1 MTGSVYLTGPRYE
14 LELGREGYPSQL
26 EKSPD
31 PPKVLHVLGSPDAL
45 RSGLAVVG
53 ARKATP
59 YGLGCARLFAARAAM
74 RGITI
79 ISGGAIGCDQEAHRA
94 ALDLESP
101 TVAVLGCGAN
111 VAYPTRATPLF
122 NDIIEAGGAVVAE
135 APWDAPPVRW
145 AFVRRNRIIAGL
157 ATATLIVEAGLPSGT
172 FSTADAALAAGR
184 DVLAVPGSIQSP
196 ESRGCNRLLAEGAT
210 PIVDE
215 GSFDAVLANLFGLLL
230 VDPLVEVGLAPT
242 MDAGVDDQ
250 IAWILRAL
258 MANPMRPDELR
269 VRMGTDIN
277 QTMRLL
283 GKLGMEGRVERYR
296 DGRYGVPLR
305 LRIPHKRRS

>member
-1 MTGSVYLTGPRYE
+1 MSAPKGIVGPRHE
-14 LELGREGYPSQL
+14 MGLDGPGYPPQL
-26 EKSPD
+26 KRAPD
-31 PPKVLHVLGSPDAL
+31 PPGMLYVVGNPDAL
-45 RSGLAVVG
+45 QPGIAVVG

-94 ALDLESP
+94 ALDLASP

-111 VAYPTRATPLF
+111 VAYPARAATLF
-122 NDIIEAGGAVVAE
+122 NRIVEEGGAVVAE
-135 APWDAPPVRW
+135 APWDAPPARW

-172 FSTADAALAAGR
+172 FSTADAALDAGR

-196 ESRGCNRLLAEGAT
+196 ESRGCNRLIVEGAT
-210 PIVDE
+210 PVVDE
-215 GSFDAVLANLFGLLL
+215 ESFDAVLANLFGLLL
-230 VDPLVEVGLAPT
+230 VDPMAEVGPVPPVHA
-242 MDAGVDDQ
+242 DGDDQ
-250 IAWILRAL
+250 AAWVLHAL
-258 MANPMRPDELR
+258 MANPTRPDELHA
-269 VRMGTDIN
+269 RMGTDIN

-283 GKLGMEGRVERYR
+283 GRLEMDGKVERYR

-305 LRIPHKRRS
+305 VRIPRGHR